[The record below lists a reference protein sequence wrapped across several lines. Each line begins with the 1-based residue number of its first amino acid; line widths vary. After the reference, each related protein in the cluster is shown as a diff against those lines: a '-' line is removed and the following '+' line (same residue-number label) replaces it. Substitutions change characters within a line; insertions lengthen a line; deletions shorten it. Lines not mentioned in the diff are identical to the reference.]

1 MQEGEEQQESVPPKS
16 SEARDE
22 LPGSRD
28 RAGEPGEWERELA
41 AARSLTAQPDQ
52 KPPKK
57 PGEQKTGEQKTARPK
72 VTSSLVRALRKIPLF
87 TGLSPSLIQ
96 KILSMCALRAC
107 AAEEVLCV
115 GGDNP
120 SDEMYILLSGKLAVM
135 TADGLRIA
143 TLTPVMTVG
152 EMGFITRKSR
162 SATVV
167 AINPSHVL
175 TIAKAQFDFM
185 VRGDRDM
192 QATIYRNIID
202 ILSTKIINDN
212 MRTRDY
218 LVEKVG
224 FESRLQAQ
232 DQRIEIA
239 LDLLAERGSIPRAE
253 ALAYIDEKLAD
264 SSPRILIVDDEP
276 AFRQIL
282 REIFP
287 TCVVLEAG
295 NGREAL
301 EIAREEPPDLVISD
315 IRMPQMD
322 GYALLNH
329 LRQQYPD
336 LPVLAISGY
345 VDSSEVQDYAFDAF
359 VEKPVRLG
367 EFKELVEQLL
377 TSRDS
382 APQSSGVQA

>member
-1 MQEGEEQQESVPPKS
+1 MP
-16 SEARDE
+16 AN
-22 LPGSRD
+22 
-28 RAGEPGEWERELA
+28 
-41 AARSLTAQPDQ
+41 
-52 KPPKK
+52 
-57 PGEQKTGEQKTARPK
+57 TGKL
-72 VTSSLVRALRKIPLF
+72 LVQVLRKIPIF
-87 TGLSPSLIQ
+87 KGLSPSQ
-96 KILSMCALRAC
+96 VKKILGLCAHKSYKVGY
-107 AAEEVLCV
+107 ELCR
-115 GGDNP
+115 NNTP

-135 TADGLRIA
+135 TPDGLRLA

-175 TIAKAQFDFM
+175 IIAKAQFDFM
-185 VRGDRDM
+185 LRGDRDM

-212 MRTRDY
+212 VRTRDY

-232 DQRIEIA
+232 DQRIDVA
-239 LDLLAERGSIPRAE
+239 LDLLADRGIMPRDE
-253 ALAYIDEKLAD
+253 AKSYIDEKLTA
-264 SSPRILIVDDEP
+264 SSPRLLIVDDEP
-276 AFRQIL
+276 AL
-282 REIFP
+282 REILKEVFP

-301 EIAREEPPDLVISD
+301 EITRKEPPDLVISD

-322 GYALLNH
+322 GVALLQH
-329 LRQQYPD
+329 LRRENPD

-345 VDSSEVQDYAFDAF
+345 VDSSEIQDCGFDAF
-359 VEKPVRLG
+359 VEKPVRLR
-367 EFKELVEQLL
+367 EFRELVEQLL
-377 TSRDS
+377 SDRDS
-382 APQSSGVQA
+382 APESSGGPA